1 MSCTLLASSLLC
13 LCLPIPPHGVCQ
25 ALPARPGCG
34 HENPSLVSKVICI
47 YHAYI
52 VEALAEPVDQG
63 LPFSLSTVVH
73 HLAARPESLGLIAW
87 LLHCCCSLAACA
99 ENMAAAR
106 PRLIVAMST
115 QACVMHAVLKLF
127 VHDSLW

>member
-13 LCLPIPPHGVCQ
+13 LCPPIPPHGVCQ
-25 ALPARPGCG
+25 ALPGCG

-47 YHAYI
+47 CHAYI

-73 HLAARPESLGLIAW
+73 HLAQPERLGIAW
-87 LLHCCCSLAACA
+87 LLHSSSLAVCA
-99 ENMAAAR
+99 KAWFFQGLA
-106 PRLIVAMST
+106 
-115 QACVMHAVLKLF
+115 
-127 VHDSLW
+127 